1 MSDKIDLVSEEL
13 KGLLKK
19 HGMGEGFVLMVSDG
33 DAAAVVTRAC
43 TPLELLLMATG
54 MLREATRLVCGGK
67 LTGDPEK
74 VAEES
79 MKMVDQV
86 LNAVMNNVA
95 LAQKGAS
102 KERGKRKKERVKK
115 GESK

>member
-1 MSDKIDLVSEEL
+1 MNDKIDLVSEEL

-19 HGMGEGFVLMVSDG
+19 HGMDEGFVLMVSDG
-33 DAAAVVTRAC
+33 GNASVVTHAC

-54 MLREATRLVCGGK
+54 MLREATRMVCEGK

-74 VAEES
+74 VAEGSKKLIDE
-79 MKMVDQV
+79 V

-95 LAQKGAS
+95 LTQKGAG
-102 KERGKRKKERVKK
+102 KEKGKRKKGQVKK